1 MLALLSDNVRRNP
14 FALYDQLRSTK
25 PVFFEEQSGLWLLF
39 KHADVKRAL
48 SDHTAFSSQRGP
60 EWLIFS
66 DPPRHTKL
74 RGLIS
79 QAFTPRMVANLEPRI
94 RQLSRDL
101 LNATIERG
109 EMDLAT
115 DFAVP
120 LPMLVIAEMLGVPRD
135 DRPRFSRW
143 IDALLEMSYTIPGA
157 ENAQAAMAGFVA
169 ATAEMQAYLRGLLD
183 SRRTTPQDD
192 LLTRLVQ
199 AEVDG
204 DRLTENEIV
213 GFFQLLLLAGS
224 ETTTNLI
231 NSTIICLTDHPDQF
245 RRILAEPAFLPSMIE
260 EVLRYRSPVQWLYRV
275 TRHEIELSG
284 QVVPAGKLVLAVIG
298 AANRDPAEFPDPN
311 RFDIARDPN
320 PHLAFGH
327 GMHFCLGTSLARL
340 EAKIALSDLL
350 TRARNLEVVD
360 AATWRPRRGLH
371 VHGPSSLP
379 VRFRPAARIV

>member
-1 MLALLSDNVRRNP
+1 
-14 FALYDQLRSTK
+14 
-25 PVFFEEQSGLWLLF
+25 
-39 KHADVKRAL
+39 
-48 SDHTAFSSQRGP
+48 
-60 EWLIFS
+60 
-66 DPPRHTKL
+66 
-74 RGLIS
+74 
-79 QAFTPRMVANLEPRI
+79 
-94 RQLSRDL
+94 
-101 LNATIERG
+101 
-109 EMDLAT
+109 
-115 DFAVP
+115 
-120 LPMLVIAEMLGVPRD
+120 
-135 DRPRFSRW
+135 
-143 IDALLEMSYTIPGA
+143 MSYTIPGA

-245 RRILAEPAFLPSMIE
+245 QRILAEPAFLPSMIE

-379 VRFRPAARIV
+379 VRFTPAARIV